1 MAPTNEITFHSAFIP
16 VLQAGEYSVVTT
28 QNITGSV
35 KESFP
40 SSKQAFYVDGPK
52 FELEAGMVHH
62 VYPAEGM
69 RGDFAADVPSI
80 IFNRVSLPWE
90 RKREN
95 HTSDDESWLML
106 FMVDEEE
113 KKQLEEGKKKAGELF
128 GKTEV
133 TDRYKD
139 ADVNSLK
146 IPDSL
151 TTFFPK
157 DNEFKHLSYCRIG
170 AESEEGGGSQHEKSV
185 LLCNCLPKR
194 GHINTVYVLSLEHV
208 KGGEA
213 GYKTYP
219 CLYKW
224 EFYCFDAAFF
234 IPEGSKQA
242 TGEAFPEATTDT
254 LFENSDEFEEAL
266 SPLKANKETLES
278 YKSKYKFSGGTFHG
292 LLQHLPGK
300 LGSFSY
306 PVAGANDFVR
316 QGGVVLKE
324 GEGNKGYRGP
334 LQAAPVPLLLSEK
347 NAPQW
352 TGAKKYFP
360 ARTYQL
366 PTDRSYQVA
375 HELGVLT
382 ALKDEAFHKA
392 FFEWKHEVS
401 IALLVAQKE
410 EDTTGRAIG
419 HIPQHQKIKQTKPL
433 PPTVLGK
440 VEGWKKLKGIPYSY
454 LVPSSKMLPNES
466 IRSFCVDVNWVN
478 AFLLGAFSIG
488 NTYDSVEQQLF
499 ALYDANNL
507 FLKANRFGFLIKS
520 LVVGAWPDYEVDS
533 NKQMELKLLERK
545 KLAKNIELFLYE
557 GDENTGGAIQDLTF
571 HLPAGKTHSGFRYE
585 ADNFTKHK
593 LPVTFHDN
601 EHRCI
606 KVCDLAAKAKA
617 DQLPETKVDQPPYFG
632 MMMLEGTPKV
642 EFNLAAIN
650 GETCK
655 INL

>member
-113 KKQLEEGKKKAGELF
+113 KKQLVEGKEKAGVLF
-128 GKTEV
+128 GETEV

-266 SPLKANKETLES
+266 NMHDSSLEPLKS
-278 YKSKYKFSGGTFHG
+278 YKLKYKFSGGTFHG
-292 LLQHLPGK
+292 LLQRLPGK
-300 LGSFSY
+300 LGRFSY
-306 PVAGANDFVR
+306 PVPVGVENDFVR

-347 NAPQW
+347 TAPQW
-352 TGAKKYFP
+352 TVAKKYFP

-433 PPTVLGK
+433 PPSVLEK

-478 AFLLGAFSIG
+478 AFILGAFSIG
-488 NTYDSVEQQLF
+488 NTYDSVEPQLYE
-499 ALYDANNL
+499 LYYKNDL
-507 FLKANRFGFLIKS
+507 FLKANRFGFLMKS
-520 LVVGAWPDYEVDS
+520 LVVGAWPDYEVDATL
-533 NKQMELKLLERK
+533 KMEVKILERK

-557 GDENTGGAIQDLTF
+557 GDEKTGGSIQDLTF

-585 ADNFTKHK
+585 AGNFIKQFRKSEDGKDTQLTVK
-593 LPVTFHDN
+593 FHDV

-606 KVCDLAAKAKA
+606 KVSDLFEEAKG
-617 DQLPETKVDQPPYFG
+617 DHPPYFG

-642 EFNLAAIN
+642 TFNLATIH
-650 GETCK
+650 
-655 INL
+655 